1 VRLGLLGG
9 SFDPPHTGHLL
20 AAVDAFEALELDRLV
35 FIPAA
40 IHPLKVARAVA
51 TASQRL
57 EMVRLLI
64 GDDARF
70 TVDAIE
76 AERAGVSFSVDTVAA
91 YADRYPAAERFFL
104 VGADV
109 VESFGSWR
117 EPERIAQLATIV
129 VVRRG
134 EEPLAAPSGTGPVAF
149 RQLRTR
155 LVDVSS
161 TEVRAR
167 VGAGKSIHGFVPPAV
182 AKYIETAG
190 LYR

>member
-1 VRLGLLGG
+1 MRLGLLGG
-9 SFDPPHTGHLL
+9 SFDPPHIGHLL
-20 AAVDAFEALELDRLV
+20 AAVDAFETLALDRLV

-51 TASQRL
+51 SASQRL
-57 EMVRLLI
+57 EMLRLLI

-76 AERAGVSFSVDTVAA
+76 AEREGVSFSVDTVAA

-129 VVRRG
+129 TVRRG
-134 EEPLAAPSGTGPVAF
+134 AEPSGTSPVAF

-161 TEVRAR
+161 TEIRAR
-167 VGAGKSIHGFVPPAV
+167 VGAGRSIHGFVPPAV
-182 AKYIETAG
+182 AVYIETAG

>member
-1 VRLGLLGG
+1 MRLGLLGG
-9 SFDPPHTGHLL
+9 SFDPPHCGHLL
-20 AAVDAFEALELDRLV
+20 AAVDAFESLELDRLF

-40 IHPLKVARAVA
+40 VQPLKVHRAVA
-51 TASQRL
+51 SAAQRL

-64 GDDARF
+64 GADTRF
-70 TVDAIE
+70 AVDAIE
-76 AERAGVSFSVDTVAA
+76 AERAGVSFSVETVAA
-91 YADRYPAAERFFL
+91 YAERYPAAERFFL

-134 EEPLAAPSGTGPVAF
+134 EDAPPAVSSGGPVNF
-149 RQLRTR
+149 RQIQTR
-155 LVDVSS
+155 RIDVSS
-161 TEVRAR
+161 TEIRAR
-167 VGAGKSIHGFVPPAV
+167 VAAGKSIHGFVPPAV
-182 AKYIETAG
+182 AGYIEAAG

>member
-1 VRLGLLGG
+1 MRLGIFGG
-9 SFDPPHTGHLL
+9 TFDPPHVGHLL
-20 AAVDAFEALELDRLV
+20 VAVDAVEHLSLDRLV

-40 IHPLKVARAVA
+40 IQPLKAARAI
-51 TASQRL
+51 ASAAQRL
-57 EMVRLLI
+57 EMVRRLI
-64 GDDARF
+64 GDDTRF
-70 TVDAIE
+70 AVDAIE
-76 AERAGVSFSVDTVAA
+76 AEREGVSFSVDTVAA

-134 EEPLAAPSGTGPVAF
+134 DEIASTKSGTSAVAF

-155 LVDVSS
+155 RVDVSS
-161 TEVRAR
+161 TEIRAR

-182 AKYIETAG
+182 ADYIESAG

>member
-1 VRLGLLGG
+1 MLGG

-20 AAVDAFEALELDRLV
+20 VAVDAFETLSLDRLV

-40 IHPLKVARAVA
+40 IQPLKAARAIASA
-51 TASQRL
+51 TQRL
-57 EMVRLLI
+57 EMVRRLI

-70 TVDAIE
+70 AVDAIE

-134 EEPLAAPSGTGPVAF
+134 DETPSTNPGTSAVAF

-155 LVDVSS
+155 RVDVSS
-161 TEVRAR
+161 TEIRAR

-182 AKYIETAG
+182 AEYIESVG